1 MFRVLGRR
9 VQLGHRIFI
18 DLRVPPNVILGIH
31 GGSFLCSFKF
41 FSVGDQPGYNKLFT
55 FLEPNL
61 DNAIAAGSPTKTALW
76 PRSFHV
82 WPRASRMGLA
92 MVITILYDKTMTL
105 AGYNQRTRIGEI
117 FDKAGFFGGTFLSY
131 LVILILKLLLV
142 TTPKD

>member
-1 MFRVLGRR
+1 
-9 VQLGHRIFI
+9 
-18 DLRVPPNVILGIH
+18 
-31 GGSFLCSFKF
+31 
-41 FSVGDQPGYNKLFT
+41 
-55 FLEPNL
+55 
-61 DNAIAAGSPTKTALW
+61 
-76 PRSFHV
+76 
-82 WPRASRMGLA
+82 MGLA